1 MQQARAA
8 GGKDPAGAA
17 PAAVVQAGTA
27 PAPAAAAAPAAA
39 GSARITGRVQL
50 SPALAAKAA
59 PDDTLFVFAR
69 AADGPRM
76 PLAIVKMRVKDLPL
90 QFTLDDSQSMSPQ
103 FKLSS
108 FGRVIVGA
116 RISRSGDA
124 MPRSGDLLGQV
135 GPVNNTAAQIAIT
148 IDAVQP

>member
-1 MQQARAA
+1 M
-8 GGKDPAGAA
+8 
-17 PAAVVQAGTA
+17 
-27 PAPAAAAAPAAA
+27 
-39 GSARITGRVQL
+39 
-50 SPALAAKAA
+50 
-59 PDDTLFVFAR
+59 FAR